1 MRSTKS
7 ICFVFLFF
15 GLCTGTWATIWY
27 VPSQCPNIQAGIDSA
42 LTGDTVLV
50 ADGIYTGAGNYNI
63 DFLGKV
69 ILVTSENGPDSTIID
84 CEGIS
89 FHRAFTFQS
98 GETASSVLKGFT
110 IDYGSHDD
118 EGGNIYCNN
127 SSPTIEGNIIKRGV
141 CLYGLGG
148 GIRCEGSSA
157 PLIADNIFQLNYAQ
171 AGGAIAC
178 SDSSAPT
185 IINCVFLSSNSI
197 LGGGIYYNGSSSFSI
212 TNSTFTLN
220 AGNSAGG
227 GIWIMTSGTVTVTNC
242 ILWDD
247 YSPNGQEIWVQSGSV
262 VVTYSDVEGGYSGEG
277 NIDADPLFVTGTGS
291 YGDYY
296 LSQIAA
302 GQPSES
308 PCVDAGD
315 TSFAVPAIKTTRT
328 DRHTDEWPIDMGYHY
343 VSNKAP
349 DLVDVPDTTIAE
361 NQYLTF
367 TLEASDPDDD
377 SIIFLSPD
385 LPAGATLD
393 SVTGV
398 FEWTPISGQ
407 AGVHPVTFIA
417 IDDGIPPLADT
428 EYTDITVIDP
438 GVDEGA
444 MESLSLFLFQN
455 FPNPFVSMTTIRYSV
470 NTPAHVK
477 LSIYNVCGELVHR
490 LVNDNQQ
497 PALYELCWDGR
508 NDQGC
513 RLPSGV
519 YFCYLEAGELKD
531 TRRMLIIRE

>member
-7 ICFVFLFF
+7 IRFIFLFF
-15 GLCTGTWATIWY
+15 GLCTGTWATVWY

-63 DFLGKV
+63 DFLGKA
-69 ILVTSENGPDSTIID
+69 ILVTSENGPDSTTID
-84 CEGIS
+84 CEYIVS
-89 FHRAFTFQS
+89 HRAFIFQS

-127 SSPTIEGNIIKRGV
+127 SSPTIEGNIIKRGI
-141 CLYGLGG
+141 CFGEGG
-148 GIRCEGSSA
+148 GIRCAGSSS
-157 PLIADNIFQLNYAQ
+157 PLIADNIFYLNWAQ
-171 AGGAIAC
+171 TLGGAIAITG
-178 SDSSAPT
+178 SSAPT
-185 IINCVFLSSNSI
+185 IINCLFIDNTGS
-197 LGGGIYYNGSSSFSI
+197 LGGGIFFNGSSPFSI

-220 AGNSAGG
+220 EATGAGG
-227 GIWIMTSGTVTVTNC
+227 GIWIYTSDTVTVTNC
-242 ILWDD
+242 IIWDS
-247 YSPNGQEIWVQSGSV
+247 YPQEIWVQGGIV

-277 NIDADPLFVTGTGS
+277 NIDADPLFVTGMGS

-296 LSQIAA
+296 LSQTAA

-315 TSFAVPAIKTTRT
+315 TSFTVPAYKTTRT
-328 DRHTDEWPIDMGYHY
+328 DRHADEWPIDMGYHY
-343 VSNKAP
+343 GSNIPP
-349 DLVDVPDTTIAE
+349 DLVDVPDTTIAV

-367 TLEASDPDDD
+367 TLEASDPDGD
-377 SIIFLSPD
+377 SIVFLSPD

-398 FEWTPISGQ
+398 FEWTPSSGQ
-407 AGVHPVTFIA
+407 VGVHPVTFIA

-428 EYTDITVIDP
+428 EYTDITVFDP
-438 GVDEGA
+438 GVEEGA
-444 MESLSLFLFQN
+444 TESPTLFLFHN
-455 FPNPFVSMTTIRYSV
+455 FPNPFMSMTTIRYSV
-470 NTPAHVK
+470 DVPAHVK

-497 PALYELCWDGR
+497 PALYELSWDGR
-508 NDQGC
+508 DDQGC

-531 TRRMLIIRE
+531 TRRMLIVRE